1 LPCQGE
7 DKCANDSECQ
17 GEKICHNGSCVEVSY
32 LNNLGRVCSKNSD
45 GTGKG
50 SNGNEYDIHK
60 GQDVNYQWCMDKCSK
75 DKDRTGIEHR
85 WSPETDQQCEIL
97 HTKIK
102 SLLDAPGSSCDK
114 KVYSSTS
121 VEEPVYVSYKE
132 EDGVCRSIADGTGQ
146 GSKGNEYDL
155 YLGLERLYLSCKN
168 KCSEDSKCVGFEQ
181 RYVPVDNQQC
191 EIWYTDIKSTLYKV
205 NSKFNRST

>member
-1 LPCQGE
+1 VN
-7 DKCANDSECQ
+7 DKCANDSEYQ
-17 GEKICHNGSCVEVSY
+17 GEKVCHNGSCVEVSY
-32 LNNLGRVCSKNSD
+32 LKNLGVCRKNSD

-50 SNGNEYDIHK
+50 SNGNEYDLHK
-60 GQDVNYQWCMDKCSK
+60 GQDIDFQWLMDKCSK
-75 DKDRTGIEHR
+75 DKDCTGIEHR
-85 WSPETDQQCEIL
+85 WSPETNQQCEIW

-102 SLLDAPGSSCDK
+102 SVLDAPGSSCDK

-121 VEEPVYVSYKE
+121 IEEPVYVSYKE
-132 EDGVCRSIADGTGQ
+132 EDGVCRSNADGTSQ

-155 YLGLERLYLSCKN
+155 YLGLDYQSYKN

-181 RYVPVDNQQC
+181 RYAPMDKQC
-191 EIWYTDIKSTLYKV
+191 EIWYTDIKSTLDKV

>member
-121 VEEPVYVSYKE
+121 VEEPVYVSLRTVGTVSLSASPPDVLYQVSN
-132 EDGVCRSIADGTGQ
+132 GACRMNPDGTGT
-146 GSKGNEYDL
+146 GSN
-155 YLGLERLYLSCKN
+155 N
-168 KCSEDSKCVGFEQ
+168 KD
-181 RYVPVDNQQC
+181 YVV
-191 EIWYTDIKSTLYKV
+191 YKH
-205 NSKFNRST
+205 